1 MKFQEY
7 ENNGLINTD
16 SEHKDTIV
24 EATDLEQIFNVNI
37 DKNGNFIFN
46 LNSTLYLQVKDS
58 DLLCYTTKTDTYD
71 WPLLSY
77 KIYGSTHFAWL
88 LMKLNNITAKNV
100 FNLIPAGTNIKC
112 VSQDYIK
119 AIMNMLT
126 DLY

>member
-1 MKFQEY
+1 MKFRDYQ
-7 ENNGLINTD
+7 NNALINANN
-16 SEHKDTIV
+16 EKDTIV
-24 EATDLEQIFNVNI
+24 EADDLEQIFNINV
-37 DKNGNFIFN
+37 DKKGNYIFN
-46 LNSTLYLQVKDS
+46 LNSTIYLQLKDC

-112 VSQDYIK
+112 IGKDYLQ
-119 AIMNMLT
+119 AVMNKIT
-126 DLY
+126 DFQ